1 MWNYARK
8 WQKEAFSINSSLI
21 LTIFELIFHPP
32 PQICFL
38 STPEDNITSH
48 VRDHPVIEET
58 VPEVL
63 EDSNVDNADGNN
75 VQEYA
80 TVEEHVE
87 PRPKRVIKPNKKYDP
102 DIYDLSYVGQRRK
115 SRKSVKR
122 AVYGRKD
129 A

>member
-1 MWNYARK
+1 MAVPRRDDCGDRVEKNVYQNEDYASVVLDEHSEEN
-8 WQKEAFSINSSLI
+8 QNNNNS
-21 LTIFELIFHPP
+21 HM
-32 PQICFL
+32 
-38 STPEDNITSH
+38 
-48 VRDHPVIEET
+48 RDHPVIEET

-63 EDSNVDNADGNN
+63 ENSNVDNADGNN

-87 PRPKRVIKPNKKYDP
+87 PRPKRVKKPNKKYDP
-102 DIYDLSYVGQRRK
+102 DIYDLSYVGQRIR

>member
-1 MWNYARK
+1 MAVPRQDDCDDRVEKNVY
-8 WQKEAFSINSSLI
+8 QKEDYASVVRDENS
-21 LTIFELIFHPP
+21 EEN
-32 PQICFL
+32 Q
-38 STPEDNITSH
+38 NNNNSH

-87 PRPKRVIKPNKKYDP
+87 PRPKRVKKPNKKYDP